1 MKFDFEN
8 LELPPDAAR
17 QYIDASAAFT
27 ALERAQAEAQ
37 QVRGGMVWSSDG
49 KYLVRTSPAGAQ
61 KSLGPRSAQ
70 TEAMHAAFHQ
80 RKERAQSRLRSL
92 KDTVAQHE
100 RLNKALRVGR
110 VPRIAVQILQRLAGA
125 GLAEHFRVVGTHAL
139 YAYEAEAGV
148 RLPSSVTTTLDIDLL
163 WDVRRRVA
171 FIANLKRAEVPS
183 VIGLLRKV
191 DASFELN
198 PVQRYTAVN
207 DKGFQVDILRREAQE
222 DDPHPVRLSEDEDDF
237 WVVQARRA
245 DELMNAPSFSA
256 VVVADTG
263 QMARLH
269 TLHPAA
275 FVAFKQWMAHLPERE
290 ALKRR
295 RDALQAEAVA
305 QLLAERLPAPHLNA

>member
-1 MKFDFEN
+1 MGFNFED
-8 LELPPDAAR
+8 LELSPDAAR

-27 ALERAQAEAQ
+27 ALERAQAEVQ

-49 KYLVRTSPAGAQ
+49 KYLVRTSPTGAQ
-61 KSLGPRSAQ
+61 KSLGPRSPH
-70 TEAMHAAFHQ
+70 TEALHAAFQQ
-80 RKERAQSRLRSL
+80 RKERAQSRLHSL
-92 KDTVAQHE
+92 KDAVAQHE

-110 VPRIAVQILQRLAGA
+110 VPRIAVQILQRLASA

-139 YAYEAEAGV
+139 YAYETEAGV

-171 FIANLKRAEVPS
+171 FVARLQRAEVPS
-183 VIGLLRKV
+183 MLGLLRKV
-191 DASFELN
+191 DASFELD
-198 PVQRYTAVN
+198 PMQRYTAVN

-222 DDPHPVRLSEDEDDF
+222 DDPHPVRLSDDEDDF

-245 DELMNAPSFSA
+245 NELMNAPPFST

-275 FVAFKQWMAHLPERE
+275 FVDFKRWMANLPERA

-295 RDALQAEAVA
+295 RDALQAEAVT
-305 QLLAERLPAPHLNA
+305 QLLQERLSQWGTG

>member
-1 MKFDFEN
+1 MQFHFED

-17 QYIDASAAFT
+17 QYIDASSAFT
-27 ALERAQAEAQ
+27 ALERAQAEAR

-49 KYLVRTSPAGAQ
+49 KYLVRTSPSGAQ
-61 KSLGPRSAQ
+61 KSLGPRSPD

-80 RKERAQSRLRSL
+80 RKERVQTRLRSL
-92 KDTVAQHE
+92 KDSVAQHE

-110 VPRIAVQILQRLAGA
+110 VPRIAVNILRRLADA

-139 YAYEAEAGV
+139 YAYETEAGV

-171 FIANLKRAEVPS
+171 FVASLKRAEVPS
-183 VIGLLRKV
+183 VLGLLRKV
-191 DASFELN
+191 DASFELD
-198 PVQRYTAVN
+198 PVQRYTAMN

-222 DDPHPVRLSEDEDDF
+222 DDPHPVRLSDDEDDF

-245 DELMNAPSFSA
+245 DELMNAPPFSA

-275 FVAFKQWMAHLPERE
+275 FVAFKRWMANLPERE

-295 RDALQAEAVA
+295 RDALQADAVA
-305 QLLAERLPAPHLNA
+305 QLLDERLPQWAQG